1 MNNISGGYYIVSAT
15 ERPNYT
21 CEKVIPKSLLSASSC
36 ITSFYPSLDVLWN
49 GDVEEK
55 RKYAQ
60 ALLISNTEY
69 EKLEKWIMHMSHL
82 NLFGYPN
89 VFVDVEYAKTFYR
102 NWVGKT
108 LNTKIIG
115 IATLEKYINE
125 LIEFESLRD
134 LLPKDRVVVENLLLR
149 SNLISEDKRKLL
161 GYEIL
166 GYIKGTGSFHSYLC
180 NGLEKDY
187 SKHFNFKVNNFG
199 LMETLEEAEK
209 CATFSNEEEL
219 ESEEVLWIPWAIYE
233 YL

>member
-1 MNNISGGYYIVSAT
+1 MNNISGGYYIVSIT
-15 ERPNYT
+15 ERQNYT
-21 CEKVIPKSLLSASSC
+21 SDKVIPKSLFSASSC
-36 ITSFYPSLDVLWN
+36 ISVFYPSLDVLWN

-60 ALLISNTEY
+60 SLHISNTEY
-69 EKLEKWIMHMSHL
+69 EKLEKWIMHISDF

-102 NWVGKT
+102 NWLEKT
-108 LNTKIIG
+108 LNAKIIG

-125 LIEFESLRD
+125 LIEFEGLRD
-134 LLPKDRVVVENLLLR
+134 VLPEDRVVVENLLLR
-149 SNLISEDKRKLL
+149 NNLISEDKRKLL

-187 SKHFNFKVNNFG
+187 SKHFNFEVNHFG
-199 LMETLEEAEK
+199 LMATLEEAEK
-209 CATFSNEEEL
+209 CAGFSNEEDL